1 MHVHVST
8 LLSQADVNI
17 TVKEATPAS
26 LWVVEGFVD
35 PL

>member
-1 MHVHVST
+1 MHEHVST

-17 TVKEATPAS
+17 TVKEAAPAS
-26 LWVVEGFVD
+26 LWDVEGFVD